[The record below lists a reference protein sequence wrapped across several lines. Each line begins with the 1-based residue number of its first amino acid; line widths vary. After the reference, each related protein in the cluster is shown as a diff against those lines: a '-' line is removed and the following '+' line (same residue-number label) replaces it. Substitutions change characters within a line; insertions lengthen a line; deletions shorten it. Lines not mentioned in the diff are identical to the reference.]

1 LPQGFF
7 EGAAIARGKS
17 SVVSTA
23 LVAETL
29 EDSTPEGWGV
39 DAELGLDED
48 GLGADEEREIAAS
61 GEPEGKSCVLVYCIY
76 VCVGCIL
83 NLEAE
88 ECRRANIWSCLRCI
102 CYYYSV
108 CTCMMSAIL

>member
-1 LPQGFF
+1 MTR
-7 EGAAIARGKS
+7 AKN

-23 LVAETL
+23 LVPESL

-48 GLGADEEREIAAS
+48 GLGADEEREVAAS
-61 GEPEGKSCVLVYCIY
+61 GEPEGKSCLLVYCMNVY
-76 VCVGCIL
+76 VGCIL

-88 ECRRANIWSCLRCI
+88 ECRGENILI
-102 CYYYSV
+102 G
-108 CTCMMSAIL
+108 

>member
-1 LPQGFF
+1 M
-7 EGAAIARGKS
+7 ARGKS

-23 LVAETL
+23 LVPESV

-61 GEPEGKSCVLVYCIY
+61 GEPEGKSLVLVYCIY
-76 VCVGCIL
+76 LCVGCIL
-83 NLEAE
+83 NLGAE
-88 ECRRANIWSCLRCI
+88 ECRRENIWSGHCVNGFSHMHLLLLQCLHD
-102 CYYYSV
+102 V
-108 CTCMMSAIL
+108 CNTVVF

>member
-1 LPQGFF
+1 M
-7 EGAAIARGKS
+7 ARGKS

-23 LVAETL
+23 MVPESQ

-61 GEPEGKSCVLVYCIY
+61 GEPEGKWCVLVYCIY
-76 VCVGCIL
+76 VCVGCLL

-88 ECRRANIWSCLRCI
+88 ECRRENMWSGHCVNGFTLMHLLLLQCMH
-102 CYYYSV
+102 YV
-108 CTCMMSAIL
+108 CSAVVF